1 MAKKQN
7 KNAAGKS
14 RKCPSCGAAFD
25 ASDRFCR
32 QCGASLKANVKAN
45 GGMRGPVGLRG
56 FGIAIIALAVFYALI
71 QYGGRSGSSEA
82 PAQRIPI
89 SELGSASP
97 GVAPSPQETADQLFN
112 EALAAYEGGDS
123 ERARQFIPM
132 ALTAYAELGELDLDA
147 RYHVALL
154 DLAAG
159 EAEAALAQADT
170 ILAQV
175 PEHLLGLL
183 VAARVNEQLGH
194 PSQAADY
201 YQRFLDAHT
210 PDVAISRQEYLDHA
224 RVLGTRRQTAIEYLR
239 AQGRNP

>member
-7 KNAAGKS
+7 
-14 RKCPSCGAAFD
+14 RKTASEPRHCPSCGSAFD

-32 QCGASLKANVKAN
+32 QCGAPLKAKVKAN
-45 GGMRGPVGLRG
+45 GGLRGLVGLRG
-56 FGIAIIALAVFYALI
+56 FGIAIVALAVFYAIL
-71 QYGGRSGSSEA
+71 QYGGGSGSSDA
-82 PAQRIPI
+82 PAQRISI
-89 SELGSASP
+89 SEIGGASP
-97 GVAPSPQETADQLFN
+97 AVASDPRATADQLFN
-112 EALAAYEGGDS
+112 EALAAYESGES

-132 ALTAYAELGELDLDA
+132 ALAAYAELGELDLDA

-159 EAEAALAQADT
+159 EPEAALAQADT
-170 ILAQV
+170 MLAQI

-183 VAARVNEQLGH
+183 VAARAHEQLGQ

-210 PDVAISRQEYLDHA
+210 PDVAASRQEYLDHG
-224 RVLGTRRQTAIEYLR
+224 RVLGARRQTAIEYLR
-239 AQGRNP
+239 AQGRSP

>member
-7 KNAAGKS
+7 KQTDAES
-14 RKCPSCGAAFD
+14 RKCPSCGSAYD

-32 QCGASLKANVKAN
+32 QCGAPLKADGKAN
-45 GGMRGPVGLRG
+45 GGLRGLVGLRG
-56 FGIAIIALAVFYALI
+56 FGIAIVALAIFYAVL
-71 QYGGRSGSSEA
+71 QYGGGSGSSDA
-82 PAQRIPI
+82 PAQRISI
-89 SELGSASP
+89 SEIGAGPTSAP
-97 GVAPSPQETADQLFN
+97 NPRAMADQLFN
-112 EALAAYEGGDS
+112 EALAAYESGDS

-132 ALTAYAELGELDLDA
+132 ALTAYTELRELDLDA

-154 DLAAG
+154 DLASG

-170 ILAQV
+170 MLAQI

-183 VAARVNEQLGH
+183 VAARAHEQLGQ

-210 PDVAISRQEYLDHA
+210 PEVAASRQEYLDHG
-224 RVLGTRRQTAIEYLR
+224 RVLGTRRQSAIEYLR